1 MVIFLDRFPELYVC
15 FISVRYNID
24 SMKQSYDMLLP
35 IKIYSMNSMQE
46 IFLKIQA
53 TVKSKQKA
61 GEFIGAFTSYG
72 YKKSPANKNKLVID
86 EYASKL

>member
-1 MVIFLDRFPELYVC
+1 MFFRQQFLYLIPQLTVYNRFMCIFNPRD
-15 FISVRYNID
+15 ISN
-24 SMKQSYDMLLP
+24 
-35 IKIYSMNSMQE
+35 
-46 IFLKIQA
+46 KIQA

-86 EYASKL
+86 EYASEVVININII